1 MRERER
7 GIEGGRVRGRE
18 GEGER
23 VRGRERERKGG
34 RGRGRESRRDG
45 KMEVEIERFF
55 PRAFIP
61 SDSRWDSRRDR
72 YRVGHSWALS
82 SEGGDT
88 IITCLLIILITQG
101 LTHLIEDGS

>member
-45 KMEVEIERFF
+45 KMEGEIEIF
-55 PRAFIP
+55 PKSF
-61 SDSRWDSRRDR
+61 
-72 YRVGHSWALS
+72 H
-82 SEGGDT
+82 T
-88 IITCLLIILITQG
+88 K
-101 LTHLIEDGS
+101 